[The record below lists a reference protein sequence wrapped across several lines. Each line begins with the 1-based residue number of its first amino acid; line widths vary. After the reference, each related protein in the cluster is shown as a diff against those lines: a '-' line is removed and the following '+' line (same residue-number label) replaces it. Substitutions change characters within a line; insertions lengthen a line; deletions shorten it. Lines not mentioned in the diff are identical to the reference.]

1 MKKYILK
8 FMIPLLVFTGVV
20 FSCDKNNN
28 LDMSNLEN
36 LYAQSLSVIQK
47 CVQGKWEVKYYVGGF
62 AGKTQVPDN
71 VFIEINGNKING
83 REFQWEKYT
92 IQRMDIQANYGYE

>member
-1 MKKYILK
+1 M
-8 FMIPLLVFTGVV
+8 
-20 FSCDKNNN
+20 
-28 LDMSNLEN
+28 
-36 LYAQSLSVIQK
+36 
-47 CVQGKWEVKYYVGGF
+47 QGKWEVKYYVGGF

-92 IQRMDIQANYGYE
+92 IQRMNIQVNYGYE

>member
-1 MKKYILK
+1 MRNLCPSY
-8 FMIPLLVFTGVV
+8 
-20 FSCDKNNN
+20 KNVCR
-28 LDMSNLEN
+28 E
-36 LYAQSLSVIQK
+36 
-47 CVQGKWEVKYYVGGF
+47 KWEVKYYVGGL

-92 IQRMDIQANYGYE
+92 IQRMDIQVNYGYE